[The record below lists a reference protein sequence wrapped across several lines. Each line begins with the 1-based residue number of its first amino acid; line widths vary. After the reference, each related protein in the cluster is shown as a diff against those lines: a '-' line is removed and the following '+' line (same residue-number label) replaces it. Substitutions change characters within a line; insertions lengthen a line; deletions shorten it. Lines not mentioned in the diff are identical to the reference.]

1 MENVFVF
8 VVVVSVIV
16 KIVVFI
22 ILLWDY
28 FFLCGFFILLFF
40 GFYRIFGRYEIFRN
54 MYEYF
59 LIVVR
64 LSELLF
70 YWINYFL
77 LEGWIVIFDIIYVI
91 VLLFVYIF
99 VGYVIYEVFILND
112 MWLCYCVLEDED
124 CLLIINNER
133 IDNRFIFWYF

>member
-1 MENVFVF
+1 
-8 VVVVSVIV
+8 
-16 KIVVFI
+16 
-22 ILLWDY
+22 
-28 FFLCGFFILLFF
+28 
-40 GFYRIFGRYEIFRN
+40 

-77 LEGWIVIFDIIYVI
+77 LEGWIVILDIIYVI

-112 MWLCYCVLEDED
+112 M
-124 CLLIINNER
+124 
-133 IDNRFIFWYF
+133 

>member
-1 MENVFVF
+1 
-8 VVVVSVIV
+8 
-16 KIVVFI
+16 
-22 ILLWDY
+22 
-28 FFLCGFFILLFF
+28 
-40 GFYRIFGRYEIFRN
+40 

-70 YWINYFL
+70 YLINYFL
-77 LEGWIVIFDIIYVI
+77 LEGWIVILDVIYVI
-91 VLLFVYIF
+91 VLLFVYVF
-99 VGYVIYEVFILND
+99 VGYVIYEVFLLND